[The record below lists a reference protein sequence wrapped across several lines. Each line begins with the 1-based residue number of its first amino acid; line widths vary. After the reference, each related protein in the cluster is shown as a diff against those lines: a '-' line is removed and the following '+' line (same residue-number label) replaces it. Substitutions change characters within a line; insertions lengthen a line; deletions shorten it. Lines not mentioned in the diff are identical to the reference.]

1 MSEEQMIKFFAS
13 KEDLRQLEVRMDT
26 KIDTKLTNLKDD
38 ILTVLDKQTVILQRL
53 DQERVFTNERIHTL
67 ERDVQ
72 QIKIRL
78 AIA

>member
-1 MSEEQMIKFFAS
+1 MSEEQMIKFFTS
-13 KEDLRQLEVRMDT
+13 KEDLRQLEDRMDT
-26 KIDTKLTNLKDD
+26 KLINFKDE
-38 ILTVLDKQTVILQRL
+38 ILTVLDKQTIILQRL

>member
-1 MSEEQMIKFFAS
+1 MMNEGQMIQFFAS
-13 KEDLRQLEVRMDT
+13 KDDLRQLENR
-26 KIDTKLTNLKDD
+26 IDTKLIHFKDE

-72 QIKIRL
+72 QIKVRL

>member
-1 MSEEQMIKFFAS
+1 MIKFFTS
-13 KEDLRQLEVRMDT
+13 KEDLRQLEDRMDT
-26 KIDTKLTNLKDD
+26 KLINFKDE
-38 ILTVLDKQTVILQRL
+38 ILTVLDKQTIILQRL